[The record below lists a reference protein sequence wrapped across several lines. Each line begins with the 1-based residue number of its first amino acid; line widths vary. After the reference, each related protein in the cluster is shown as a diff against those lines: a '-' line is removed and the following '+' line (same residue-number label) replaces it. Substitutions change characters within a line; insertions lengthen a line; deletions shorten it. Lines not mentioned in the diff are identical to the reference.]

1 MKAEK
6 YNLDEMSTALRVLL
20 KMRDGDKAELEEN
33 VLFNVK
39 QLVFPLL
46 EKLKKSQLDN
56 KQMSCISTLESNL
69 ENIISQFSCRL
80 FLKYLNLTPSEVR
93 VANLVRE
100 GKTTKEIA
108 ELFNLSGKTIE
119 SYRKN
124 IRKKIGIKNKK
135 ANLRTYLLSI
145 KQQG

>member
-1 MKAEK
+1 LKAEK
-6 YNLDEMSTALRVLL
+6 NNLDETSTALRVLL
-20 KMRDGDKAELEEN
+20 KMRDRDKAELEEN
-33 VLFNVK
+33 ILFNVK

-46 EKLKKSQLDN
+46 EKLKKSRLNN
-56 KQMSCISTLESNL
+56 KQISCISILESNL
-69 ENIISQFSCRL
+69 KNIISQFPCRL
-80 FLKYLNLTPSEVR
+80 FLKYLNLSPSEVR

-135 ANLRTYLLSI
+135 ANLRSHLLSI
-145 KQQG
+145 KQ